1 MLMGNWSLNF
11 NSDEN
16 QDTQDI
22 GCKMFCMGV
31 ALNLEN
37 LVTLAILPY
46 IYQKQCVKLRNIQVL
61 SISLKTHRMLDFKLP
76 TKMTDI

>member
-1 MLMGNWSLNF
+1 MGNWSLNF

-22 GCKMFCMGV
+22 GCKMFCIGV

-37 LVTLAILPY
+37 LVTLAIHTTKAMCE
-46 IYQKQCVKLRNIQVL
+46 IKKQS
-61 SISLKTHRMLDFKLP
+61 SIVY
-76 TKMTDI
+76 

>member
-1 MLMGNWSLNF
+1 MGNWNLNF

>member
-1 MLMGNWSLNF
+1 MGNWSLNF

-61 SISLKTHRMLDFKLP
+61 TISLKTHRMLDFKLP

>member
-1 MLMGNWSLNF
+1 MGNWSLNI

-37 LVTLAILPY
+37 LVTLAIWPY
-46 IYQKQCVKLRNIQVL
+46 IQQTQCVKLRFRNSQVL
-61 SISLKTHRMLDFKLP
+61 SISLKTHRRLDFKLP
-76 TKMTDI
+76 TK

>member
-1 MLMGNWSLNF
+1 MGNWSLNF

-37 LVTLAILPY
+37 LVTLAIWPY
-46 IYQKQCVKLRNIQVL
+46 IQQKQCVKLRNSQVL
-61 SISLKTHRMLDFKLP
+61 SISLKTHHILDFKLL

>member
-1 MLMGNWSLNF
+1 MGNWSFNF

-61 SISLKTHRMLDFKLP
+61 SISLKTHCMLDFKLP
-76 TKMTDI
+76 TKMTEI

>member
-1 MLMGNWSLNF
+1 MGNWSLNF

-31 ALNLEN
+31 ELNLEN

>member
-1 MLMGNWSLNF
+1 MGKWSLNF

>member
-1 MLMGNWSLNF
+1 MGNWSLNF

>member
-1 MLMGNWSLNF
+1 MGNWSLNF

-37 LVTLAILPY
+37 LVTLAIWPY
-46 IYQKQCVKLRNIQVL
+46 IQQKQCVKLKNSQVCL
-61 SISLKTHRMLDFKLP
+61 LVLKHTVR
-76 TKMTDI
+76 

>member
-1 MLMGNWSLNF
+1 MGNWSLNF

-37 LVTLAILPY
+37 SVTLAILPY
-46 IYQKQCVKLRNIQVL
+46 IYQKQSVKLRNIQVL

>member
-1 MLMGNWSLNF
+1 MGNWSLNF

-61 SISLKTHRMLDFKLP
+61 SISLKTHCMLDFKLP